1 MNTSDEQESQ
11 LLNETIRLS
20 CVQPFSQLITRAQTM
35 GLKTRIKKKGM
46 IYSMKRKPKVCKPF
60 EPKLYWAESIADVKL
75 SANMDLMFFVK
86 WEGYD
91 HNDNTWQLIDD
102 LEDCHML
109 FEDYHK
115 LQFKNGFILDYT
127 LDDLDLF
134 RKCLRES
141 VGSDGDIAVLLKLN
155 DKKAR
160 DYDHSIKIVNPLK
173 ANIEPFC
180 EAFS

>member
-1 MNTSDEQESQ
+1 MTQKLLNDLNTSDEQKSQ

-20 CVQPFSQLITRAQTM
+20 CVQPLSQLRTRAQTM

-134 RKCLRES
+134 RKRLRES
-141 VGSDGDIAVLLKLN
+141 VGSDGDIAILLKLN
-155 DKKAR
+155 D
-160 DYDHSIKIVNPLK
+160 
-173 ANIEPFC
+173 
-180 EAFS
+180 